1 LVKAP
6 AVAQAVNTLAAL
18 VVLVVNKAEAVKV
31 LDKADL
37 KQLTAAD
44 LVAVVADPALATVVV
59 KAVLEQCVLFGAQAE
74 HFLLLMSLK

>member
-18 VVLVVNKAEAVKV
+18 VVLVVNKVVVVKV
-31 LDKADL
+31 QDKAVL
-37 KQLTAAD
+37 RQSMAENTVVVVAD
-44 LVAVVADPALATVVV
+44 LVPAMVVV